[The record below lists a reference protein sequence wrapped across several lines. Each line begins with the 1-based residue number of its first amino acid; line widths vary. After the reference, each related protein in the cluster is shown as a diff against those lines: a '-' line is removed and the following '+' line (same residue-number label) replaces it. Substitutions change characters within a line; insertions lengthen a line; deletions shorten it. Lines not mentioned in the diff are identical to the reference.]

1 MPEFQSS
8 LKKFD
13 MDRVYMNSEDYEK
26 FSRQDSERVGKIIQ
40 KLGLQQK

>member
-1 MPEFQSS
+1 MPEFQSA

-26 FSRQDSERVGKIIQ
+26 FSRRDSERVGKIIQ